1 VVVRIAVG
9 SDHAGFSL
17 KTKLAEWLAGQGY
30 QVVDVGTRSEER
42 VDYPSFGF
50 EVARRVAGGDVERG
64 VVVCGSGQ
72 GICMSVNRMPGARG
86 AIIRDE
92 ADALI
97 TRQHND
103 ANVACFGARVTPV
116 DQAIAALNVFLTTDF
131 DGGRHEARVEQ
142 LDRIAGE
149 A

>member
-9 SDHAGFSL
+9 SDHAGFPL
-17 KTKLAEWLAGQGY
+17 KTKLAEWLAAQGH
-30 QVVDVGTRSEER
+30 QVVDVGTQSDER

-50 EVARRVAGGDVERG
+50 DVAHRVVAGEVERG

-72 GICMSVNRMPGARG
+72 GICMAVNRVPGARG

-92 ADALI
+92 ADSLA

-103 ANVACFGARVTPV
+103 ANVACFGARVTPTE
-116 DQAIAALNVFLTTDF
+116 DAIAALNVFLTTDF
-131 DGGRHEARVEQ
+131 DGGRHMARIEQ
-142 LDRIAGE
+142 LDRTAGD